1 MRGETAGG
9 GWTPLGSGPAA
20 AVYSGSAGG
29 VPVALKVFPARFDRA
44 TLSTVEKERG
54 RLREVASALPVH
66 AVDQLPDGRHALRME
81 LCPQSLAALLSR
93 VGRLGPADA
102 AVLGH
107 AVAAALAG
115 AHAAGVVHGGVKPSN
130 VLFRASGE
138 PVLADFGVALRQ
150 AFPRDPME
158 SLEFLA
164 PETLRTETLDER
176 TDLYGLGALL
186 HLALTGRPPLPGR
199 LGEPAGER
207 VLRVL
212 RTPVPAIH
220 EPGVP
225 VELSTVVGRLLAP
238 DPANRPADAGW
249 VADRLGEMI
258 ARLAPPAPVVEPPG
272 AAPSD
277 AGPSSAGPPNV
288 APSSAAP
295 PDAVPPS
302 AAPWSAEPA
311 PEPAFDDFG
320 GAPPVRLPPS
330 VVAALPEAPP
340 DPDDFPEPPPTGEPP
355 GETQREAPGETPRG
369 TGRRIRL
376 DFVAGGLVAA
386 AVAGVGLVMVLTS
399 GSDDL
404 TTVARTP
411 PPAPAPAAA
420 APAVDVRLDQPAD
433 RGTQVTLTWS
443 SSSGAV
449 DYAVIVAPEGEPNKA
464 VLAQRQ
470 HTLTVQVDPLRRYC
484 FEVQAT
490 DSQAVYRS
498 EPQAIR
504 GAVCHR

>member
-1 MRGETAGG
+1 MRSEAAGS
-9 GWTPLGSGPAA
+9 GWTPLANGPVA
-20 AVYSGSAGG
+20 AVYSGLPGG

-54 RLREVASALPVH
+54 KLSAVASVLPVH

-81 LCPQSLAALLSR
+81 LCPQSLAALLDR

-107 AVAAALAG
+107 GVATALAG

-150 AFPRDPME
+150 AFPRDPVE

-199 LGEPAGER
+199 LGEPVGER
-207 VLRVL
+207 VLRLL

-258 ARLAPPAPVVEPPG
+258 ARLSSPGPVVEAPG
-272 AAPSD
+272 AAPSN
-277 AGPSSAGPPNV
+277 AAQPGAAPSSTAPPSTVPPGAPPSSAG
-288 APSSAAP
+288 
-295 PDAVPPS
+295 
-302 AAPWSAEPA
+302 
-311 PEPAFDDFG
+311 PAFDDFG
-320 GAPPVRLPPS
+320 AAPPVRLPAS
-330 VVAALPEAPP
+330 AVAELPEVQPAADDVPAPEP
-340 DPDDFPEPPPTGEPP
+340 PPAADDFPEPPPSAPRAAGEVRP
-355 GETQREAPGETPRG
+355 A
-369 TGRRIRL
+369 RRIRL

-420 APAVDVRLDQPAD
+420 APSVDVRLDQPAD
-433 RGTQVTLTWS
+433 RGTQVTLTWT